1 VSITIRQANADDAV
15 LVGNAVTDLIHELFP
30 EDAATYPREMLVKS
44 ASELLAGDSS
54 VWAFIAVDGDG
65 QAAGVMTLNECAAI
79 SVGGRFGEIY
89 ELYVSPE
96 HRSKGVGLELIKVAA
111 EFGRSRG
118 WPLLEV
124 GAPDVPRW
132 QRTVDFYLTNGFNE
146 IGPRLELLIDR
157 PPLAE
162 GSRSQ

>member
-1 VSITIRQANADDAV
+1 VSITIRQANVDDAD
-15 LVGNAVTDLIHELFP
+15 LVGNAVADLIYELFP
-30 EDAATYPREMLVKS
+30 EAAAKYQRDKLVKT
-44 ASELLAGDSS
+44 ASELLAEGTS

-79 SVGGRFGEIY
+79 SVGGNFGEIY

-96 HRSKGVGLELIKVAA
+96 HRSKGVGIELIKVAA

-118 WPLLEV
+118 WPTLEV

-132 QRTVDFYLTNGFNE
+132 QRTVDFYLANGFTE
-146 IGPRLELLIDR
+146 IGPRMELSIKR
-157 PPLAE
+157 NNCE
-162 GSRSQ
+162 